1 MFHQISFYNNKEK
14 LEERLANKMNPIYK
28 KIPTASKKY
37 GNFLIGGG
45 LPSPSHLEMAHFASI
60 ALNFGVGTS
69 RSSSTGIPQD
79 GRTSI
84 LRTWLME
91 RWQSKQKSGIVGIKE
106 IKISQ
111 FFSFIFL
118 LVPIW
123 VQTKLPSLQSQL
135 SFRLGRRLQYQNDVL
150 LLCKFQG
157 CRNHQN

>member
-1 MFHQISFYNNKEK
+1 
-14 LEERLANKMNPIYK
+14 MNPIYK
-28 KIPTASKKY
+28 KITTASKKY

-91 RWQSKQKSGIVGIKE
+91 RW
-106 IKISQ
+106 
-111 FFSFIFL
+111 
-118 LVPIW
+118 
-123 VQTKLPSLQSQL
+123 
-135 SFRLGRRLQYQNDVL
+135 
-150 LLCKFQG
+150 
-157 CRNHQN
+157 